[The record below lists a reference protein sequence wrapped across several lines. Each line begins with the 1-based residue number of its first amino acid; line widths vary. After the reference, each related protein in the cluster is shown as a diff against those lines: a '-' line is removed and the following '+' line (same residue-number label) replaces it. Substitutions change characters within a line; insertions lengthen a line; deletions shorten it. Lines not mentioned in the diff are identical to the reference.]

1 MTDVTSELMIGHP
14 DGAADPDKS
23 GDQNDAFDVIVV
35 GAGSTGTNVA
45 GYASEHGLS
54 VAVIESERV
63 GGDCSYWACMPSKAL
78 LGPVHALAAARR
90 FPGSDAALAGH
101 MDPRAVFDRRDDI
114 VSHFDD
120 TGQAEWLD
128 SIGATLIRGQ
138 GRINGE
144 QRVTVTGDDAT
155 VRHLTA
161 NRAVVIATG
170 SRAAVPPIDGLAD
183 AQPWTS
189 RHATSASAVPPHLVI
204 LGGGV
209 VGCELAQAYRGLG
222 ADVTVVERSAR
233 LLKKYEPWVGDILR
247 EVFTDDGIDVMVE
260 SSAQHVVREPD
271 ATLTITIASESAG
284 ESAGGQTVTTTI
296 TADEVLVATGRI
308 ANTDDLGLDT
318 IGLQPDGLA
327 RGSYLQVDDR
337 LAVTAVA
344 GDWLFAVGDVNGRAL
359 LTHQGKY
366 QARIVGDVLGGV
378 DITAWAD
385 HGAVPQVVFTYP
397 EVASIGRTSVNG
409 DGDDSKLDFVTVELG
424 SVAAATLA
432 DEKRGKASITI
443 DRTRNVIVGAT
454 FVGPG
459 VGELLHSATIAIVG
473 EVPLDKLWH
482 AVPSYPT
489 MSELWLRLLEAN
501 RQGSVEQIRR

>member
-1 MTDVTSELMIGHP
+1 MEDVTSELLIGHA
-14 DGAADPDKS
+14 DADPV
-23 GDQNDAFDVIVV
+23 DQNDSFDVIIL

-45 GYASEHGLS
+45 GYAREHGLT

-90 FPGSDAALAGH
+90 FPGSDAAVAGH
-101 MDPRAVFDRRDDI
+101 IDPRDVFDRRDDI

-120 TGQAEWLD
+120 SSQAEWLE

-138 GRINGE
+138 GRLDGE
-144 QRVTVTGDDAT
+144 RRVSVTGEDGT
-155 VRHLTA
+155 GRHLTA

-170 SRAAVPPIDGLAD
+170 SRAAMPPIDGLAE
-183 AQPWTS
+183 ANPWSS
-189 RHATSASAVPPHLVI
+189 RHATSASDVPPHLAI

-209 VGCELAQAYRGLG
+209 VGCEMAQAYRGLG
-222 ADVTVVERSAR
+222 ADVTIVERSAR
-233 LLKKYEPWVGDILR
+233 LLEKYEPWVGDMLR
-247 EVFTDDGIDVMVE
+247 EAFTTGGIDVMVD
-260 SSAQHVVREPD
+260 SSAQHVVRELD
-271 ATLTITIASESAG
+271 GSLTITIATRLANG
-284 ESAGGQTVTTTI
+284 ETETHTI
-296 TADEVLVATGRI
+296 TADEVLVAAGRT

-318 IGLQPDGLA
+318 IGLPRESLAHDGSL
-327 RGSYLQVDDR
+327 LVDDR
-337 LAVTAVA
+337 LAVSAVA
-344 GDWLFAVGDVNGRAL
+344 GDWLFAAGDVNGRAL

-385 HGAVPQVVFTYP
+385 RVAVPQVVFTYP
-397 EVASIGRTSVNG
+397 EVASVGRTSVNG
-409 DGDDSKLDFVTVELG
+409 GDGRDDSGLDFITVELG

-432 DEKRGKASITI
+432 NEQRGKAAITV
-443 DRTRNVIVGAT
+443 DRERNVIVGAT

-473 EVPLDKLWH
+473 EVPIDRLWH

-489 MSELWLRLLEAN
+489 ISELWLRLLEAH
-501 RQGSVEQIRR
+501 RQRSHDEATISSARGV